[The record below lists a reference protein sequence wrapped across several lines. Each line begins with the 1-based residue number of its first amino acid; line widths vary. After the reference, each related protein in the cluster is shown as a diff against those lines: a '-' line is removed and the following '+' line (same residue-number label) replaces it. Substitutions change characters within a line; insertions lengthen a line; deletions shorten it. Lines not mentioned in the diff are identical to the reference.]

1 MRFFTLFF
9 CCLFFLRGF
18 SQSTQNQSQKWVDS
32 VYQSLT
38 AEEKLGQLI
47 VARLSIMDV
56 KTKKIKSLYPQVEE
70 YVKKYNIGSVCI
82 FQGSPVEQARDM
94 NKLKK
99 MAKTPILFSVDG
111 EWGLAMRMP
120 DSIISLPRQMM
131 MGATPDSSLMYEYGK
146 IVADQ
151 CKRMGI
157 QMNYAPV
164 IDVNNNPDNP
174 VINDR
179 SFGENK
185 EKVASYGIQYI
196 KGMEENG
203 VMACVKHFPGHG
215 DVSVD
220 SHFDLPI
227 INKTQEELRNLE
239 WYPFE
244 QAFKSGVSSAMIAH
258 LYIPAIDSRSNRA
271 TSLSKYNIDTLLKQK
286 MNFNGLAIT
295 DGLEM
300 KGVKKFFP
308 NGEIAVQAII
318 SGNDLLCLPDSI
330 PEVIEKLMMAIEKG
344 RISWNDIEQHVKRVL
359 LAKYKFVLPQN
370 DTIKLENLTADINQ
384 GCLPFREKIADRA
397 ITLLSNEDAMFF
409 PLDSSKYYGKIAYL
423 AVGIANGNAMT
434 KKMEEQYG
442 AKIFYLDFKT
452 QNADSVTAIA
462 DSLIRN
468 YSAVVVGIHQINRA
482 PANNF
487 GLSKLAVDVVRSLQE
502 KTKAFTILFGNAY
515 AAKNWPYAPNFAVG
529 YEDDSIV
536 HKSMLKLLTG
546 KNNYRG
552 TLPVSVS
559 ENISYGH
566 GIVSHQNI
574 FIRQFPENQNKFLSF
589 QKIDSLAADAI
600 KKKALPGCVVL
611 GVQNNKVI
619 FEKAYGTYNYQN
631 DQPLQT
637 NAVFDLASLTKILS
651 TTLAVMKLYDQEKLN
666 LDSPIGTYLPE
677 LKNSNK
683 SHLTAKQLLLHE
695 AGLTPYIPFYKETL
709 NEQGLASANLYST
722 QFKGEHQIQVAQNL
736 FVQKNLV
743 DSFYKKIINSN
754 VKPSGNYVYSDNDFI
769 FLMKIVERIT
779 GKPLQTFV
787 EENFYKPMGLSGL
800 MYKPLDQIRYERI
813 VPSTFES
820 EFRNQELRGFVH
832 DQGAAIVGG
841 VSGHAGL
848 FGSAYDVACIMQMLL
863 NAGNW
868 NGKKYLNPET
878 VSLFTRYQSKSRRGF
893 GFDKP
898 ERDNQTR
905 TEPYPCTYSSASTFG
920 HTGFTGTCTWADPD
934 KDLIFVFLSNRI
946 YNDNGV
952 FKTLNLRSKIQD
964 CLYEY
969 VKEK

>member
-1 MRFFTLFF
+1 
-9 CCLFFLRGF
+9 
-18 SQSTQNQSQKWVDS
+18 
-32 VYQSLT
+32 
-38 AEEKLGQLI
+38 
-47 VARLSIMDV
+47 
-56 KTKKIKSLYPQVEE
+56 
-70 YVKKYNIGSVCI
+70 
-82 FQGSPVEQARDM
+82 M

-131 MGATPDSSLMYEYGK
+131 MGATSDSSLMYEYGK
-146 IVADQ
+146 IVANQ

-179 SFGENK
+179 SFGEHK
-185 EKVASYGIQYI
+185 EKVSSFGIQYI

-215 DVSVD
+215 DVAVD
-220 SHFDLPI
+220 SHLDLPI
-227 INKTQEELRNLE
+227 INKTQEELSQLE

-244 QAFKSGVSSAMIAH
+244 QAFNAGVSSVMIGH
-258 LYIPAIDSRSNRA
+258 LYIPSIDNRTNRA

-286 MNFNGLAIT
+286 MKFDGLAIT

-308 NGEIAVQAII
+308 NGEIAVQAILA
-318 SGNDLLCLPDSI
+318 GNDLLCLPDSI
-330 PEVIEKLMMAIEKG
+330 PQVIEKIIEAIAEK
-344 RISWNDIEQHVKRVL
+344 RISWDEIEGHVKKVL
-359 LAKYKFVLPQN
+359 HAKYKFVLPQN
-370 DTIKLENLTADINQ
+370 DTIALENLTADINDAS
-384 GCLPFREKIADRA
+384 LAYREKIADRA
-397 ITLLSNEDAMFF
+397 ITLLTNEDAVFF
-409 PLDSSKYYGKIAYL
+409 PLDSSKNFNKIAYL
-423 AVGIANGNAMT
+423 AVGIGKGNAMT
-434 KKMEEQYG
+434 KKMEEHYG

-452 QNADSVTAIA
+452 QNTDSINLIA
-462 DSLIRN
+462 DSLIRL
-468 YSAVVVGIHQINRA
+468 YSAVIIGIHQINRA

-487 GLSKLAVDVVRSLQE
+487 GMSKLAVDVIQNLQQ
-502 KTKAFTILFGNAY
+502 KTKTFTLLFGNAY

-536 HKSMLKLLTG
+536 HKSMMKLLKG

-559 ENISYGH
+559 ENFTYGH

-574 FIRQFPENQNKFLSF
+574 LIRQFPENQNKFLSF

-611 GVQNNKVI
+611 GVQHGKVI
-619 FEKAYGTYNYQN
+619 FEKAYGAQTYQV
-631 DQPLQT
+631 DQPLQA

-651 TTLAVMKLYDQEKLN
+651 TTLAVMKLCDQEKLL
-666 LDSPIGTYLPE
+666 LDKPIGDYLPE
-677 LKNSNK
+677 LKNTNK
-683 SHLTAKQLLLHE
+683 YNLTAKQLLLHE
-695 AGLTPYIPFYKETL
+695 AGLTPYVPFYKETL
-709 NEQGLASANLYST
+709 NEKGLASENFYNPNYND
-722 QFKGEHQIQVAQNL
+722 EHRIQVAQNL
-736 FVQKNLV
+736 FADKKMV
-743 DSFYKKIINSN
+743 DSFYQKIINSN
-754 VKPSGNYVYSDNDFI
+754 TKPGGDYVYSDNDFI

-779 GKPLQTFV
+779 GKTLQAYV
-787 EENFYKPMGLSGL
+787 EETFYNPMGLSGL
-800 MYKPLDQIRYERI
+800 TYKPLDQLRYERI
-813 VPSTFES
+813 VPSTFETG
-820 EFRNQELRGFVH
+820 FRQQELRGFVH
-832 DQGAAIVGG
+832 DQGAAIMGG

-848 FGSAYDVACIMQMLL
+848 FGNAYDVACIMQMLL
-863 NAGNW
+863 NGGSW
-868 NGKKYLNPET
+868 NGENYIKPET
-878 VSLFTRYQSKSRRGF
+878 ISVFTSYQSKSRRGL

-905 TEPYPCTYSSASTFG
+905 TEAYPCTYSSASTFG
-920 HTGFTGTCTWADPD
+920 HTGFTGTCTWADPNEN
-934 KDLIFVFLSNRI
+934 LIFVFLSNRI
-946 YNDNGV
+946 YDDTGV